1 MRDRILDDPVNT
13 IVIAHPV
20 RSIEDLSAGIIDAV
34 YASDERPV
42 PRNLDALADLLRE
55 TQANRLVVSD
65 WRVPKEQSERL
76 RQVLALEGVQLRLEQ
91 H

>member
-1 MRDRILDDPVNT
+1 MPVNT
-13 IVIAHPV
+13 IVIARPV
-20 RSIEDLSAGIIDAV
+20 RSIEDLGAGILDAV

-55 TQANRLVVSD
+55 TRANRLVVSE
-65 WRVPKEQSERL
+65 WRVPEEQSRRL

-91 H
+91 L

>member
-1 MRDRILDDPVNT
+1 MPVNT
-13 IVIAHPV
+13 IVIARPV
-20 RSIEDLSAGIIDAV
+20 RSIEDLGAGILDAV

-55 TQANRLVVSD
+55 IRANRLVVSE
-65 WRVPKEQSERL
+65 WRVPEEQSKRL

-91 H
+91 L